1 MKSTLTAGLA
11 GALVL
16 SAGAFAQDGE
26 VYRLPSQDIVDIVDA
41 PDAPWTTLS
50 PDRRHLLLLHREA
63 LPPVADLA
71 RPMERLAGLRLD
83 AATNGRHGPRTVT
96 GLSVIDLETGEERD
110 FDTPEDGGLSDFTW
124 SPDGAKAAFLVTE
137 GDAIA
142 LWVADMESG
151 RARELIGEG
160 VNDVYGTIDWTPDGE
175 RLIVTLNDPDR
186 GPMPVRPRMP
196 AGPVIQSASGYEAP
210 VRTYQDLLT
219 NSDDAALFAW
229 LARTQ
234 LVSIE
239 VDARRPRPRPIGEPG
254 LYFNVDPAPGGDYLL
269 VEELEQPFSYD
280 VPWSDFAQVAEVWTI
295 EGEPVTELGR
305 QDTADDTPIGG
316 VVDGRRNFGW
326 QASHPAR
333 IVWAEALD
341 GGDPRVETDE
351 RDSVWALAAPFDG
364 DPAEI
369 ARFEDRYYGT
379 TYTSAGEAGIA
390 VEYDRDTRVLR
401 RWVIDFANP
410 DAEPRLAE
418 ERNLQDSYADPGAP
432 LTVRNQ
438 YGQSVA
444 AVIGGHMYNTG
455 QGATPEGDRPFLS
468 RVSFDTFESEI
479 LWRNSGENYEEVIG
493 LLEDDASRF
502 LTSYEDPTTPP
513 NVRLHAGEQVS
524 WITQFPNPHP
534 QLEDITKELI
544 TYERADGVPLSA
556 TVYLPAGYDAERDG
570 PLPLVVWAYPLEYND
585 AATAGQVRG
594 SPYRFSRV
602 AGTSPRFFVTQ
613 GYALMENATMPIVG
627 DDPETVNDTFIE
639 QLVLSA
645 EAAIEESVARGFGDG
660 ERAAVAG
667 HSYGAFMTAHLLAQ
681 SDLFRA
687 GIARS
692 GAYNRTLT
700 PFGFQSERRPFWEA
714 PEVYYELSPFMA
726 ADQIDEPMLM
736 IHGQMDNNSGTFPM
750 QSERMFAAVKGN
762 AGTARLVML
771 PYESHGYRARES
783 VLHVLAESIDWLDT
797 YVKPA
802 EPVVPHRADEAESE
816 DAAEAAETR

>member
-1 MKSTLTAGLA
+1 MKTVTAFAGLA
-11 GALVL
+11 GVLIL
-16 SAGAFAQDGE
+16 SAGALAQDEE

-41 PDAPWTTLS
+41 PDAPFTSLS

-96 GLSVIDLETGEERD
+96 GLSVIDLDTGEERD
-110 FDTPEDGGLSDFTW
+110 FNTPEDGGLSDFTW
-124 SPDGAKAAFLVTE
+124 SPDGSRAAFLVTE
-137 GDAIA
+137 GDTIG
-142 LWVADMESG
+142 LWVADMATG
-151 RARELIGEG
+151 RARALISEG
-160 VNDVYGTIDWTPDGE
+160 VNDVFGSIDWTPDGE
-175 RLIVTLNDPDR
+175 RLIVTMTDPER
-186 GPMPVRPRMP
+186 GRMPVRPRVP
-196 AGPVIQSASGYEAP
+196 TGPEIQSAAGYEAP
-210 VRTYQDLLT
+210 VRTYQDLLA
-219 NSDDAALFAW
+219 NRDDAALFAW
-229 LARTQ
+229 LAQTQ

-239 VDARRPRPRPIGEPG
+239 VDARRPRPRPIGEAG
-254 LYFNVDPAPGGDYLL
+254 LYFNVDPAPGGEYLL
-269 VEELEQPFSYD
+269 VEELLRPFSYD
-280 VPWSDFAQVAEVWTI
+280 VPWSGFAQVAEVWTI
-295 EGEPVTELGR
+295 DGEPVAELGR
-305 QDTADDTPIGG
+305 QDVADDVPIGG
-316 VVDGRRNFGW
+316 VVDGRRGFGW
-326 QASHPAR
+326 QASHPAQ

-351 RDSVWALAAPFDG
+351 RDSIWALAAPFE
-364 DPAEI
+364 AEPVEV
-369 ARFEDRYYGT
+369 ARFEDRYFGT
-379 TYTSAGEAGIA
+379 SYTSEGQTGFA
-390 VEYDRDTRVLR
+390 VEYDRDTRVIR
-401 RWVIDFANP
+401 RWLVDFAAP
-410 DAEPRLAE
+410 GAEPRLAE
-418 ERNLQDSYADPGAP
+418 ERNMQDSYADPGTP
-432 LTVRNQ
+432 VTTRNQ
-438 YGQSVA
+438 FGRQVA
-444 AVIGGHMYNTG
+444 AVIDGTMFYTG

-468 RVSFDTFESEI
+468 RVDFDTFESEI
-479 LWRNSGENYEEVIG
+479 VWRNSGENYESVIG
-493 LLEDDASRF
+493 LLSDDGSRF
-502 LTSYEDPTTPP
+502 LTSYEDRTTPP
-513 NVRLHAGEQVS
+513 NVRLHAGEEVS
-524 WITQFPNPHP
+524 WVTEFPNPHP

-570 PLPLVVWAYPLEYND
+570 PLPLVVWAYPLEFND
-585 AATAGQVRG
+585 AGTAGQVRG

-613 GYALMENATMPIVG
+613 GYALMEDATMPIVG
-627 DDPETVNDTFIE
+627 EDPETVNDSFIE

-645 EAAIEESVARGFGDG
+645 EAVIDESVRRGFGDG
-660 ERAAVAG
+660 ERVAIAG

-714 PEVYYELSPFMA
+714 PEIYFELSPFMA
-726 ADQIDEPMLM
+726 ADRIDEPMLL
-736 IHGQMDNNSGTFPM
+736 IHGQIDNNSGTFPI

-797 YVKPA
+797 YVKPQ
-802 EPVVPHRADEAESE
+802 EPVVPHVPDEEP
-816 DAAEAAETR
+816 AAEAEAR

>member
-1 MKSTLTAGLA
+1 MKFVVAAGLA
-11 GALVL
+11 GAMGL
-16 SAGAFAQDGE
+16 SFSAMAQDEE
-26 VYRLPSQDIVDIVDA
+26 VYRLPAQDIVDIVDA
-41 PDAPWTTLS
+41 PNAPWTSLS
-50 PDRRHLLLLHREA
+50 SDRRHLLLLHRES

-83 AATNGRHGPRTVT
+83 AATNGRHGPRSVT
-96 GLSVIDLETGEERD
+96 GLSVIDLDTGEERS
-110 FDTPEDGGLSDFTW
+110 FDTPRDGGLSDFTW
-124 SPDGAKAAFLVTE
+124 SPDGSQAAFLVTE

-142 LWVADMESG
+142 LWVADMASG
-151 RARELIGEG
+151 RARELIAEG
-160 VNDVYGTIDWTPDGE
+160 VNDVFGSIDWTPDGE
-175 RLIVTLNDPDR
+175 RLIVTMNSPDR
-186 GPMPVRPRMP
+186 GPMPVRPRVP

-210 VRTYQDLLT
+210 VRTYQDLLE
-219 NSDDAALFAW
+219 NAQDAALFTW
-229 LARTQ
+229 LAETQ
-234 LVSIE
+234 LVWIDP
-239 VDARRPRPRPIGEPG
+239 DARRPRPREIGDPG
-254 LYFNVDPAPGGDYLL
+254 LYYSVDVAPGGDYLL
-269 VEELEQPFSYD
+269 VEALQQPFSYD
-280 VPWSDFAQVAEVWTI
+280 VPWSRFAQTAEVWTLD
-295 EGEPVTELGR
+295 GEPVAVLGE
-305 QDTADDTPIGG
+305 QDIADDVPIGG
-316 VVDGRRNFGW
+316 VVDGRRSFAW
-326 QASHPAR
+326 QASHEAQV
-333 IVWAEALD
+333 IWAEALD

-364 DPAEI
+364 EPVEI

-379 TYTSAGEAGIA
+379 QFTSEGQTGIA

-401 RWVIDFANP
+401 RWVVDFAAP
-410 DAEPRLAE
+410 GAEPRLAE
-418 ERNLQDSYADPGAP
+418 ERNLQDSYADPGTP
-432 LTVRNQ
+432 LTTRNQ
-438 YGQSVA
+438 FGQTVA
-444 AVIGGHMYNTG
+444 AVVDGYMYNTG
-455 QGATPEGDRPFLS
+455 DGATPDGDRPFLS
-468 RVSFDTFESEI
+468 RVSFDTFASEI

-493 LLEDDASRF
+493 LLEEDASRF
-502 LTSYEDPTTPP
+502 LTSFEDPSTPP
-513 NVRLHAGEQVS
+513 NVRLHAGEDVS
-524 WITQFPNPHP
+524 WVTEFPNPHP
-534 QLEDITKELI
+534 QLEDIRKELI

-570 PLPLVVWAYPLEYND
+570 PLPLVIWAYPLEYSD
-585 AATAGQVRG
+585 AGTAGQVRG

-627 DDPETVNDTFIE
+627 ADPETVNDTFIE

-660 ERAAVAG
+660 ERTAIAG

-726 ADQIDEPMLM
+726 ADRIDEPMLL
-736 IHGQMDNNSGTFPM
+736 IHGEIDNNSGTFPM

-762 AGTARLVML
+762 GGTARLVML

-783 VLHVLAESIDWLDT
+783 VLHVLAESMDWLDT
-797 YVKPA
+797 YVRP
-802 EPVVPHRADEAESE
+802 ETPIVPHRDDEEEAGEP
-816 DAAEAAETR
+816 DAR